1 MLLFYAS
8 SSKENIKLYIMSKNV
23 DCFHCQKLIIVKYV
37 RACRGYSRKNSWEY
51 WTESKE
57 SKERYICNDCLIT
70 LYYQHKWEFRQ
81 LIPNKEKQALL
92 RQYIAND
99 DIKGRIRKFFAVDL
113 EKEEISVKQDY

>member
-1 MLLFYAS
+1 
-8 SSKENIKLYIMSKNV
+8 MSKNV
-23 DCFHCQKLIIVKYV
+23 NCFHCQKLIIVKYV
-37 RACRGYSRKNSWEY
+37 RACHGYSRKNNWEY

-57 SKERYICNDCLIT
+57 NEKKYICNDCLIT

-99 DIKGRIRKFFAVDL
+99 DIEGQIRKYFAVDL
-113 EKEEISVKQDY
+113 EEGTLVKKDC